1 MSVNIDESSKRGAI
15 PMVSGR
21 SAMKPR
27 WKMLVLVV
35 LAMAVAVG
43 SIGAVQPREAQE
55 AQTSAQL
62 LQEVRALRAAIE
74 RMTVAGT
81 RAQLLLG
88 RLQMQE
94 QRMTSLGQQ
103 LQTTRAKLASVQR
116 DREKEASRLETFTEG
131 LERSL
136 PPDQRQDMEQG
147 LKMTKQIVAQLDQQV
162 NALQLEDAGV
172 GQALSAEQARWLEL
186 NARLEELEG
195 LLATQKP

>member
-1 MSVNIDESSKRGAI
+1 
-15 PMVSGR
+15 
-21 SAMKPR
+21 MKTR
-27 WKMLVLVV
+27 WKMLM
-35 LAMAVAVG
+35 LAVFAMTVAVG

-103 LQTTRAKLASVQR
+103 LQATRAKLASVQQER
-116 DREKEASRLETFTEG
+116 QREASRVDTFTEG
-131 LERSL
+131 LEHSL

-147 LKMTKQIVAQLDQQV
+147 LKMTKQRVAQLDQQV

-172 GQALSAEQARWLEL
+172 GQALSAEQARWVEL